1 MPTTTFDQQPT
12 ETEQLAEL
20 LDSELDAV
28 TGAVSDLGKYITKA
42 VDDAISGGSGPPEV
56 WGRLWVG
63 AAVVVTAA
71 VQGRASGGPASARGP
86 LLGKADEFCSM

>member
-1 MPTTTFDQQPT
+1 MPTPTTFDQQPT

-56 WGRLWVG
+56 WVGCGWVP
-63 AAVVVTAA
+63 
-71 VQGRASGGPASARGP
+71 QWW
-86 LLGKADEFCSM
+86 